1 MGQQCTQGCFGCTF
15 SNLSDHSEDHEHLTN
30 SVFGASGP
38 ANIQEDIQSSVLKL
52 SLIMFGVPL
61 IVFGIGVF
69 VFHSLTTE
77 LVSTNETL
85 IVSANE
91 YAQNLNIAWLILGL
105 VFVTMFCM
113 TRMWSRLVTIVDS
126 NWINGSFDS

>member
-1 MGQQCTQGCFGCTF
+1 
-15 SNLSDHSEDHEHLTN
+15 
-30 SVFGASGP
+30 
-38 ANIQEDIQSSVLKL
+38 
-52 SLIMFGVPL
+52 MFGVPL

-69 VFHSLTTE
+69 IFHSLMTE